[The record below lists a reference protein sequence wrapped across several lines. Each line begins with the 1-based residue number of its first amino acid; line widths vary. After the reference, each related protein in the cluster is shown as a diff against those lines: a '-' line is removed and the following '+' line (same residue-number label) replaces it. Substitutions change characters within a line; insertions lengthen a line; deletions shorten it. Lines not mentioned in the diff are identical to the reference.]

1 MRSHSTFSIQTMPK
15 KSSFTIVQTGNPIL
29 RKTAEEVSL
38 KSIGAPKIKK
48 ILKEMAAAIASRD
61 DAVAIAAPQ
70 LGYPLRMFTVSGK
83 IFEAPES
90 EVGERTYADRNFV
103 FINPTITKLSKRKE
117 AMEEGCLSVD
127 QQYGMVRRAQKA
139 TVRAYD
145 EHGNA
150 FEWGGSGLLAQIF
163 QHEVDHLNGI
173 LFTDTAKSLRKV
185 SEKEAIS
192 LRHES
197 R

>member
-1 MRSHSTFSIQTMPK
+1 MSPAK
-15 KSSFTIVQTGNPIL
+15 KTAAFPPIMQDGSPIL
-29 RKTAEEVSL
+29 RDTAKEVPVE
-38 KSIGAPKIKK
+38 SITSPKIKK

-70 LGYPLRMFTVSGK
+70 LGYPLRMFMVSGK
-83 IFEAPES
+83 IFADDTEADE
-90 EVGERTYADRNFV
+90 GGATYAARNFV
-103 FINPTITKLSKRKE
+103 FINPRITKLSKKKE
-117 AMEEGCLSVD
+117 SMEEGCLSVD
-127 QQYGMVRRAQKA
+127 RLYGMVRRSQKA
-139 TVRAYD
+139 TVRAHD

-173 LFTDTAKSLRKV
+173 LFIDSAKDVRKV

-192 LRHES
+192 LAEGS
-197 R
+197 TK

>member
-1 MRSHSTFSIQTMPK
+1 MPK
-15 KSSFTIVQTGNPIL
+15 TPSFKIVQSGHPIL
-29 RKTAEEVSL
+29 RAAAGDVPV
-38 KSIGAPKIKK
+38 KSIGTPKIKK

-70 LGYPLRMFTVSGK
+70 LGYPLRMFMVSGK
-83 IFEAPES
+83 IFESEEPEIGA
-90 EVGERTYADRNFV
+90 EKTYADRNFV
-103 FINPTITKLSKRKE
+103 FINPILTKVSKRKE

-127 QQYGMVRRAQKA
+127 AQYGMVRRSQKA
-139 TVRAYD
+139 TVRAHD

-163 QHEVDHLNGI
+163 QHEVDHLNGV
-173 LFTDTAKSLRKV
+173 LFIDTAKNLRKV
-185 SEKEAIS
+185 SAKEAIS